1 MYIFVDDILAGH
13 GATAGN
19 IDVNTVYYMR
29 SRGLSLEQAS
39 KMLIAGFAMEIID
52 KVENNNL
59 FDFLLENYVKKL
71 PSYKFDF

>member
-19 IDVNTVYYMR
+19 IDEETVYYMR
-29 SRGLSLEQAS
+29 SRGLSLELAS
-39 KMLIAGFAMEIID
+39 KMLISGFAMEIID
-52 KVENNNL
+52 KVENDVL
-59 FDFLLENYVKKL
+59 FNFLHENYIDKL